1 MYSTDL
7 FDAATIDRMLRHFEV
22 LLEGVIEDP
31 ATRVSQVPLL
41 TEEEQHKLL
50 VELECRR
57 RPTYPRES
65 CLHELLEEQARQ
77 RPESMAVEFE
87 GRRLSYAELDQRS
100 NQLAHLLR
108 KRGVGPDRL
117 VGVCMERSLEMVVA
131 LLGILKAGGAYVP
144 LDPAYPSDRIQ
155 YVLDDARVMLLLTQ
169 ESLLA
174 SLPPTSAEVHL
185 SGSRLACF
193 GA

>member
-1 MYSTDL
+1 M
-7 FDAATIDRMLRHFEV
+7 
-22 LLEGVIEDP
+22 
-31 ATRVSQVPLL
+31 L
-41 TEEEQHKLL
+41 TEEEEQKLL
-50 VELECRR
+50 VGWNE
-57 RPTYPRES
+57 TAAAYPRER
-65 CLHELLEEQARQ
+65 CLHELLEAEAQQ
-77 RPESMAVEFE
+77 RPQAIAVEFE
-87 GRRLSYAELDQRS
+87 GRRLSYAELDARS

-108 KRGVGPDRL
+108 KRGVGADRL

-174 SLPPTSAEVHL
+174 SLPPDL
-185 SGSRLACF
+185 RRGPLFGSRLACF
-193 GA
+193 RG